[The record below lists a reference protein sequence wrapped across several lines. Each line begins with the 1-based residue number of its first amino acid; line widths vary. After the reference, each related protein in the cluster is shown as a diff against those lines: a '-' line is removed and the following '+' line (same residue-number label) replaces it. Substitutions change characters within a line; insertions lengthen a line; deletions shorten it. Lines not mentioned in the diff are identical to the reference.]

1 MKKMKTI
8 CVLILLVSCISNDKL
23 IVKNISNNDISI
35 KWYYYSYISN
45 ISPDFIDVK
54 KGDSLVQIYK
64 AEGVITD
71 VLIENNKIKI
81 KVYNLKNGIIY
92 TDNLLSEVFD
102 YKIELDTTSTRNEF
116 LNRPDAIK
124 E

>member
-8 CVLILLVSCISNDKL
+8 CVLFLLVSCISNDKL

>member
-8 CVLILLVSCISNDKL
+8 CVLFLLVSCISNDKL

-92 TDNLLSEVFD
+92 TDKLLSEVFD
-102 YKIELDTTSTRNEF
+102 YKIELDTTSTREEF